1 MKKSFS
7 ILASAIAL
15 LSMVSCN
22 THSGKNTLERTF
34 PRNMMAATVDP
45 SGNNTVYTATA
56 GAFTIDA
63 YNPSNAKLAIASI
76 KMPDNNVM
84 NMPTASDLQ
93 LGTSATEIDYT
104 FTNSPTTKYTNFTS
118 DMPTSISATLS
129 ALTWTVLN
137 SSNSS
142 IEIDFASGNRLT
154 AFGAEFG
161 FFTNTSVYDSENP
174 SATPFTSYDATTN
187 NVYILL
193 NSSTDKLT
201 AEIRMYQANFDK
213 NMKKKIDFV
222 IEDVEYFIDAERGT
236 ISFHVD
242 EAIPRLM
249 TNNVKGEPMPSYKI
263 TDLQC
268 TITAG
273 FNTPGMFRFNCAD
286 RYELSAQL
294 VEALPKDDK

>member
-7 ILASAIAL
+7 IFASAIAV
-15 LSMVSCN
+15 LSLVSCN
-22 THSGKNTLERTF
+22 THSGKNSYERTF
-34 PRNMMAATVDP
+34 PRNMMVATIDP
-45 SGNNTVYTATA
+45 SGNETVYTGTVA
-56 GAFTIDA
+56 GFTIDA
-63 YNPSNAKLAIASI
+63 YNTSNSKVVISSI
-76 KMPDNNVM
+76 KMPDKNVM

-93 LGTSATEIDYT
+93 LGTSTTEVDYT
-104 FTNSPTTKYTNFTS
+104 FTNSPITKFTNFNT
-118 DMPTSISATLS
+118 DTPTSISATLS

-154 AFGAEFG
+154 AFGAELG
-161 FFTNTSVYDSENP
+161 FFTNTTVLDTQNP
-174 SATPFTSYDATTN
+174 SADPFNSYDATTN

-193 NSSTDKLT
+193 NASTEKLT

-236 ISFHVD
+236 ISFHID

-249 TNNVKGEPMPSYKI
+249 TNNTKGEPMPSFKI
-263 TDLQC
+263 TDLNC